1 MPTYDYRCAACGH
14 RFEVVHGV
22 NAPGPEACPMCGSTS
37 VRKTITAPAVHYKGS
52 GWAKKERRS
61 GGPTKVPA
69 AGGSSS
75 DADATSD
82 KSSDKASDKS
92 SDKASDKS
100 SDRASD
106 NAARSSDKASD
117 NAARGAD
124 KGATPEGKAS
134 RTASSGSTGTD

>member
-22 NAPGPEACPMCGSTS
+22 NVPGPEACPVCGSTS

-61 GGPTKVPA
+61 GGPKKVPA
-69 AGGSSS
+69 AESSSS

-82 KSSDKASDKS
+82 TSSDKS
-92 SDKASDKS
+92 SDQ
-100 SDRASD
+100 
-106 NAARSSDKASD
+106 SSDKPP
-117 NAARGAD
+117 RGAD
-124 KGATPEGKAS
+124 KGATPEGNAS
-134 RTASSGSTGTD
+134 RAASSGSTGTD

>member
-22 NAPGPEACPMCGSTS
+22 NAPGPEVCPVCGSTS

-61 GGPTKVPA
+61 GGPKKAPA

-75 DADATSD
+75 DTEATSD
-82 KSSDKASDKS
+82 AATDKSPDKGTDKGTDKGSERASDKG
-92 SDKASDKS
+92 SDQ
-100 SDRASD
+100 
-106 NAARSSDKASD
+106 AR
-117 NAARGAD
+117 RGAD
-124 KGATPEGKAS
+124 KGAAAEGNSSKA
-134 RTASSGSTGTD
+134 ASSGSTGTD